1 VLARAPVAA
10 TAPASTP
17 TSAPASAPAAHAPG
31 VEYTERTVVLP
42 LRPRAEAAAALPGL
56 LAARPG
62 ASVDDAAARWATKG
76 ARELGKLYAGGR
88 STIVLHEFVDGAGR
102 LGYDGD
108 GVGRGIRSVMK
119 EVRTAAFAYACS
131 VDLSRA
137 HLEALL
143 QAWAAE
149 VEAGGPAKD
158 QRELRRLVEDRA
170 AVEADLAAD
179 QGRLSAGGPVQDHV
193 GRMLEMPPKTLLSAL
208 VNKAPSSS
216 FGSFHRAAR
225 VCRALGFARQAAN
238 RHPLVRAEP
247 LRAPLTEQVRLGR
260 AARVLERHA
269 VGCIVD
275 ACAAA
280 GLEPGLTLNDEVFA
294 ARAPTDAVAQ
304 AALLHNARARMRERL
319 GFALPL
325 RMQVF

>member
-1 VLARAPVAA
+1 MRP
-10 TAPASTP
+10 TWSTRGEP
-17 TSAPASAPAAHAPG
+17 WC
-31 VEYTERTVVLP
+31 LP

-62 ASVDDAAARWATKG
+62 ASVDERRARWATKG

-88 STIVLHEFVDGAGR
+88 TTIVLREFVDGAGR

-149 VEAGGPAKD
+149 VDTGGPAKD
-158 QRELRRLVEDRA
+158 HRELRRLVEDRA
-170 AVEADLAAD
+170 AVEAELAAD
-179 QGRLSAGGPVQDHV
+179 QARLSAAGPVQDHV

-216 FGSFHRAAR
+216 FGPFHRAAR
-225 VCRALGFARQAAN
+225 VCRALGFARRRPTATRWCA
-238 RHPLVRAEP
+238 RP
-247 LRAPLTEQVRLGR
+247 LRAPLTEPVRLGR

-280 GLEPGLTLNDEVFA
+280 GLEPGSRST
-294 ARAPTDAVAQ
+294 R
-304 AALLHNARARMRERL
+304 
-319 GFALPL
+319 GL
-325 RMQVF
+325 RGPRTGRRGGAGRPPS